1 MEQFAQQQQR
11 NLSQFKQTRF
21 QLEREQFKY
30 LKLQE
35 RYSVQ
40 KQVLERTVEVK
51 RQYETV
57 LQELM
62 RGDESLVER
71 VVAIMK
77 LNNI

>member
-1 MEQFAQQQQR
+1 M
-11 NLSQFKQTRF
+11 
-21 QLEREQFKY
+21 
-30 LKLQE
+30 
-35 RYSVQ
+35 Q